1 MEIHQAEG
9 FTNYT
14 IFSLWDTYR
23 AEHPL
28 LNLIKPK
35 QGADMAESMIR
46 IQQQSA
52 LHLLPVWY
60 LMANEGWCMSGYHSV
75 AVLSDVAKKLGI
87 KDKKAMLEAMQATAT
102 SKWMEGMTD
111 YIKYGYVPYD
121 RCGTSASNTLE
132 YAYDDWTIYQAALDA
147 GNKEMA
153 ETFKKRALNYKNV
166 FNPELVKMLQGGE
179 ITYDST
185 TGKFKSYTPPV
196 AGSEYTPESFTL
208 NLYTAHYDASG
219 LVQGYEK
226 VTYPNCT
233 GNPVAFAAEDDTFAA
248 PEYTINSAP
257 STGAAPYT
265 IEYVSELPTVVDPDW
280 A

>member
-1 MEIHQAEG
+1 MALMKGNEIA
-9 FTNYT
+9 T
-14 IFSLWDTYR
+14 I
-23 AEHPL
+23 
-28 LNLIKPK
+28 
-35 QGADMAESMIR
+35 
-46 IQQQSA
+46 
-52 LHLLPVWY
+52 
-60 LMANEGWCMSGYHSV
+60 
-75 AVLSDVAKKLGI
+75 DVALVTLISNATGGAEIGLNTGTQVSVETELETTDGI
-87 KDKKAMLEAMQATAT
+87 KLIVKGVLIAQKREKNTITGTTITL
-102 SKWMEGMTD
+102 TD
-111 YIKYGYVPYD
+111 
-121 RCGTSASNTLE
+121 
-132 YAYDDWTIYQAALDA
+132 
-147 GNKEMA
+147 
-153 ETFKKRALNYKNV
+153 NV

>member
-1 MEIHQAEG
+1 MALMKGNEIA
-9 FTNYT
+9 T
-14 IFSLWDTYR
+14 I
-23 AEHPL
+23 
-28 LNLIKPK
+28 
-35 QGADMAESMIR
+35 
-46 IQQQSA
+46 
-52 LHLLPVWY
+52 
-60 LMANEGWCMSGYHSV
+60 
-75 AVLSDVAKKLGI
+75 DVALVTLISNATGGAEIGLNTGTQVSVETELETTDGI
-87 KDKKAMLEAMQATAT
+87 KLIVKGVLIAQKREKNTITGTTITL
-102 SKWMEGMTD
+102 TD
-111 YIKYGYVPYD
+111 
-121 RCGTSASNTLE
+121 
-132 YAYDDWTIYQAALDA
+132 
-147 GNKEMA
+147 
-153 ETFKKRALNYKNV
+153 NV
-166 FNPELVKMLQGGE
+166 FNPELVKMLQGGT
-179 ITYDST
+179 ITYDAQ
-185 TGKFKSYTPPV
+185 GNFKSYTPPV